1 MADAIYR
8 IVHRDDG
15 DFCVEIT
22 RSGALPQTAVGFAT
36 EAEASGWILQDKKLW
51 QAADPFRT
59 PANRRW
65 RGL

>member
-1 MADAIYR
+1 MYR
-8 IVHRDDG
+8 VIHGNDG
-15 DFCVEIT
+15 SFSVEIV

-36 EAEASGWILQDKKLW
+36 EADANAWIVQDKKLS

-65 RGL
+65 RGF